1 MKQKY
6 ILFLFSGLF
15 CIPAF
20 SQNSSPDDSL
30 SIHNLSDNPQA
41 IQLFMKAEAF
51 FEKEKYTKAAKFY
64 SEAYRVDTTIID
76 ALDNAGVSYRRAY
89 EMDSAIYYY
98 TQSLLKNAH
107 NKNILLNLSLVY
119 IYEEMYAE
127 AIETLNSLLDLYPND
142 ASALYHL
149 GLVYSFTEQYERAIH
164 YGDLAFKQW
173 LPINTD
179 KAQQSALLVCESFIS
194 LNNKDSAAAY
204 YKKAQEEGMKPADTF
219 KDLGL

>member
-6 ILFLFSGLF
+6 ILSILSGLF
-15 CIPAF
+15 CIPVF
-20 SQNSSPDDSL
+20 SQHSSPDDSL

-41 IQLFMKAEAF
+41 IQLFMKAEKF
-51 FEKEKYTKAAKFY
+51 FEKEKYTKAAKY
-64 SEAYRVDTTIID
+64 YAEAYRVDTTITD

-98 TQSLLKNAH
+98 KKSLVKNAG
-107 NKNILLNLSLVY
+107 NTNILLNLSLVY
-119 IYEEMYAE
+119 IYEEMYTD
-127 AIETLNSLLDLYPND
+127 AIETLNTLLDLYPDD

-149 GLVYSFTEQYERAIH
+149 GLVYSFTGQYERAIH
-164 YGDLAFKQW
+164 YGDLAFTQW
-173 LPINTD
+173 LPINSD

-204 YKKAQEEGMKPADTF
+204 YKKAQEKGMKPADSF